1 PLLFMINYMVMALG
15 LAHNTGPGLWEE
27 FMHRPFVWAYFIVTI
42 FVGGYLSVYFK
53 PLVKGMNESKI
64 RFVIISLPFF
74 LLVIPLLLGPNII
87 RGPVWGNNLINTKI
101 DRGLYDVT
109 NYIEKNSNI
118 NDIIQYSR
126 EDKDSYLVAFSER
139 QIFVN
144 VHKFVGKITEEHK
157 RRLAIVKSISNS
169 KSKEQFH
176 DTLMKNNIKWFVF
189 HKDDVKKIPDDLV
202 SSVVYKSNGYL
213 LFKNN

>member
-1 PLLFMINYMVMALG
+1 M
-15 LAHNTGPGLWEE
+15 
-27 FMHRPFVWAYFIVTI
+27 
-42 FVGGYLSVYFK
+42 
-53 PLVKGMNESKI
+53 
-64 RFVIISLPFF
+64 
-74 LLVIPLLLGPNII
+74 IPLLLGPNII